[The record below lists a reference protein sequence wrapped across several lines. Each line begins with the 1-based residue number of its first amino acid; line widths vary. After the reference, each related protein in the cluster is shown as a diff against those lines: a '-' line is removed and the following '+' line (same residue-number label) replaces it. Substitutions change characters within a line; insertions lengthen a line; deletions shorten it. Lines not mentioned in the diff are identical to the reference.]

1 MSRSLTDPLSKGG
14 GWSSFPGFPR
24 GWETPIMGDFCR
36 DAISRLGPKASHRGA
51 IGGQWGPRRQ
61 ESYKV
66 KGAWLLDIGMC

>member
-1 MSRSLTDPLSKGG
+1 ME
-14 GWSSFPGFPR
+14 F
-24 GWETPIMGDFCR
+24 
-36 DAISRLGPKASHRGA
+36 AISRLGPKASHRGA